1 MKVTVYDLYKIDRDA
16 YNYLNDHQDEFTTD
30 GIYDNDK
37 YNQYKLDNMLKTNE
51 KISYEVEFKLNK
63 KDGDWVLENPDRVV
77 LEKLH
82 GLYNYEN
89 K

>member
-1 MKVTVYDLYKIDRDA
+1 MKYSYK
-16 YNYLNDHQDEFTTD
+16 
-30 GIYDNDK
+30 
-37 YNQYKLDNMLKTNE
+37 
-51 KISYEVEFKLNK
+51 FKLNK
-63 KDGDWVLENPDRVV
+63 KDNDWVLENPDRVV

>member
-1 MKVTVYDLYKIDRDA
+1 MNK
-16 YNYLNDHQDEFTTD
+16 
-30 GIYDNDK
+30 
-37 YNQYKLDNMLKTNE
+37 
-51 KISYEVEFKLNK
+51 FKLNK

>member
-1 MKVTVYDLYKIDRDA
+1 MCVQSFRVL
-16 YNYLNDHQDEFTTD
+16 E
-30 GIYDNDK
+30 
-37 YNQYKLDNMLKTNE
+37 KLDNMLKTNE